1 MYSDNELA
9 DIKRRDSFYNKKD
22 VAKLLLSEGVPKNKQ
37 AMLKLLALAN
47 VGGAGI
53 RESLDCLR
61 NVVFIIHPQQINIRD
76 KTNGQIIVSIPR

>member
-22 VAKLLLSEGVPKNKQ
+22 VAKLLLAEGVPKTKQ

-47 VGGAGI
+47 VGGTGI
-53 RESLDCLR
+53 QESLDCLR
-61 NVVFIIHPQQINIRD
+61 NVVFVIHPQQINIRD